1 MEKIIADALNNSLSY
16 QQYRTLVSEL
26 IADGKSTGNTQSD
39 DLLHYS
45 QLNETRMNRLEK
57 TIKITE
63 EVQSQLEN
71 VETEMIWLLISEG
84 WCGDAAQLLPIIHKM
99 AEVSDKIDLKI
110 VLRDE
115 NEALMD
121 AFLTN
126 GGKAIPKLIVLD
138 AKTKKVLGDW
148 GPRPEDARK
157 LIADYK
163 AAHGVV
169 DETAKIELQKWY
181 LNDKGVSTQN
191 EIVALIS
198 SAVLL

>member
-1 MEKIIADALNNSLSY
+1 MEKIIAEALNNSLSY

-26 IADGKSTGNTQSD
+26 ITEGKSTGNTQSD

-71 VETEMIWLLISEG
+71 VEIEMIWLLISEG

-126 GGKAIPKLIVLD
+126 GGKSIPKLIVLD

-181 LNDKGVSTQN
+181 LNDKGISTQN

>member
-26 IADGKSTGNTQSD
+26 IAEGKSTGNTQSD

-148 GPRPEDARK
+148 VRD
-157 LIADYK
+157 
-163 AAHGVV
+163 
-169 DETAKIELQKWY
+169 QKM
-181 LNDKGVSTQN
+181 LGN
-191 EIVALIS
+191 
-198 SAVLL
+198 